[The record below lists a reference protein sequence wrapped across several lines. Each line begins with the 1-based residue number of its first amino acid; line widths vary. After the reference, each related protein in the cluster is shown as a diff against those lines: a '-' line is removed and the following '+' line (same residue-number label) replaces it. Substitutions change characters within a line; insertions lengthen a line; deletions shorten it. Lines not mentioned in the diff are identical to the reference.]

1 MSSDALSAN
10 SERLRAIE
18 LKGRMMLVSVL
29 RLNTADAAELDAA
42 LDARMAE
49 APDLM
54 RDMPLVMD
62 LEALGPLPM
71 SELLVTVE
79 RVRRHGFKVIGIQQ
93 GAVATAQVGEASG
106 LPLLVLGAKSGETA
120 ARKSA
125 PEPAAPEPRAAPAPA
140 PAPAVHTPTRVVTQ
154 PVRSGQQIYARGGD
168 LIVMGAVS
176 AGAEV
181 LADGHI
187 HVYGTM
193 RGRVLAGVRGLATAH
208 IYCRRLDAELISIGG
223 HYRIAEDILDSERG
237 ENRLITLAGETIRI
251 SEI

>member
-10 SERLRAIE
+10 SERVRAIE

-42 LDARMAE
+42 LEARMAE

-93 GAVATAQVGEASG
+93 GEVATAQVGEASG

-125 PEPAAPEPRAAPAPA
+125 PEPAAPEPRAAPA

>member
-1 MSSDALSAN
+1 MP
-10 SERLRAIE
+10 SEAPGASRESLRAIE

-29 RLNTADAAELDAA
+29 RLNTADATELDAA
-42 LDARMAE
+42 LEARMAE

-62 LEALGPLPM
+62 LEGLGPLPVA
-71 SELLVTVE
+71 ELLVAVE
-79 RVRRHGFKVIGIQQ
+79 RVRRHGFKLIGIQQ
-93 GAVATAQVGEASG
+93 GEVATAPVGEACG
-106 LPLLVLGAKSGETA
+106 LPLLVLGAKSGDAA

-125 PEPAAPEPRAAPAPA
+125 PEAPAPEPPAAPA

-187 HVYGTM
+187 HVYGTL
-193 RGRVLAGVRGLATAH
+193 RGRVLAGVRGLATAN
-208 IYCRRLDAELISIGG
+208 IFCRRLDAELISIGG

-237 ENRLITLAGETIRI
+237 ENRLVTLAGETIRI
-251 SEI
+251 TEI